1 MIQWLRLN
9 ISTLGGAGSTPGQ
22 ELRSHMLSGKFFFFF
37 LINKTIKG
45 SKCQIFAESIKLQIK
60 KALGK
65 DKAVVTSITEKL
77 ANS

>member
-9 ISTLGGAGSTPGQ
+9 ISTLGSAGSTPGQ
-22 ELRSHMLSGKFFFFF
+22 ELRSHMLSGKFFFF